1 MVAGRA
7 HGEVCFRVPGL
18 DSGAQV
24 SALREPVPRS
34 RAALRKCETFV
45 PSRADSSAAGGSG
58 NVTAGGVSS
67 VGGKRHRAPQRG
79 PGAGRAFRPSG
90 PGLSL
95 SLGGLSTLLH
105 LAQRALL
112 LPAAALV
119 IRPRPSAPRGQGY
132 RRVPA
137 SGTARTGRTVLP
149 QMQPMEK
156 HRRFL
161 EQHAGPWTDRAL
173 RGRAVGSCVSH
184 VAGWGRQPEIKGA
197 PTFGLL
203 EYKRRLLLAG
213 RRTVSQT

>member
-1 MVAGRA
+1 MRDLRPVQGRQLCSR
-7 HGEVCFRVPGL
+7 GEWKRDCWGCQLCGREETPG
-18 DSGAQV
+18 A
-24 SALREPVPRS
+24 PTWPRS
-34 RAALRKCETFV
+34 WPRFRTFWPRLEPEPRWTLNSAAL
-45 PSRADSSAAGGSG
+45 G
-58 NVTAGGVSS
+58 TAG
-67 VGGKRHRAPQRG
+67 A
-79 PGAGRAFRPSG
+79 AAPSG
-90 PGLSL
+90 SSGHQA
-95 SLGGLSTLLH
+95 T
-105 LAQRALL
+105 AL
-112 LPAAALV
+112 
-119 IRPRPSAPRGQGY
+119 SAPRPGLLH
-132 RRVPA
+132 VPA

-203 EYKRRLLLAG
+203 KYKRRLLLAG